1 MRFPHILLALMLTA
15 LWGANFISIKLGGQA
30 APPLFLIAL
39 RYLFTA
45 IPLVFFLPRPQTP
58 WRTLIVYGVL
68 MGAIQF
74 ALLFSAIRNGMP
86 AGLASLVMQI
96 QVIFTMGLAA
106 LFLGERPSRLQIVGA
121 AIALAGLGVIGLA
134 RMQGAAALIPF
145 AMCLAAAFAWSVA
158 NILNAG
164 AGKVD
169 PLAFTAWTALSPVP
183 PLLVMSLIFEGPQA
197 MGEALAHPSPVALAA
212 LAYMVVGS
220 TLIGNSAWSYLLTIY
235 PAGVVAPFSLLVPVF
250 GMAAGVFALGEHI
263 SAQEGWGGALVGA
276 GLALNVLGPRLA
288 ARLARD

>member
-15 LWGANFISIKLGGQA
+15 LWGANFIGIKLGGQA
-30 APPLFLIAL
+30 APPLFLVTM
-39 RYLFTA
+39 RYVFTA
-45 IPLVFFLPRPQTP
+45 LPLVFFLPRPRAP
-58 WRTLIVYGVL
+58 WRTLILYGVA

-74 ALLFSAIRNGMP
+74 ALLFIAIRNGMP
-86 AGLASLVMQI
+86 AGLASLVMQS
-96 QVIFTMGLAA
+96 QVIFTMALAA
-106 LFLGERPSRLQIVGA
+106 VFLGERPSPVQIAGA
-121 AIALAGLGVIGLA
+121 AVALAGLGVIGA
-134 RMQGAAALIPF
+134 GRMEGAAALIPF
-145 AMCLAAAFAWSVA
+145 LMCLAGAFSWSVG

-169 PLAFTAWTALSPVP
+169 PLAFTAWTALSPIPILFV
-183 PLLVMSLIFEGPQA
+183 LSLFFEGPQA
-197 MGEALAHPSPVALAA
+197 MAAALAQPSPVALAA

-250 GMAAGVFALGEHI
+250 GMAAGVFALGERI
-263 SAQEGWGGALVGA
+263 SAQEAWGGALVAA

-288 ARLARD
+288 ARLARR